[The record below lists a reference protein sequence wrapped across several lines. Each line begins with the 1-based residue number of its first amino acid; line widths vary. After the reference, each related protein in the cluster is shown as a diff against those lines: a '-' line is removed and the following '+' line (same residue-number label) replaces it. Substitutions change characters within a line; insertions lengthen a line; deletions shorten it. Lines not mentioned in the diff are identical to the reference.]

1 MGEAVF
7 GTIAVTG
14 FVAALLHAA
23 LPTHWLPFVLVGRA
37 QGWSGRKTLAVTA
50 LAGGG
55 HIVSTVVLA
64 VILMTAGMALEERFG
79 LVLTRIAG
87 AVLIG
92 FGLLYLFSKAPAVQP
107 GEARPRRRVSDL
119 AAILGLV
126 GVLVLSPGET
136 FASVLLAGLPYG
148 WGGFAVLSLVLA
160 SATLG
165 GMLLFTGASWAGA
178 ARLRL
183 DVVERYERLLLGG
196 ALCVLGVLILV
207 LRH

>member
-1 MGEAVF
+1 MGEALF
-7 GTIAVTG
+7 GSILTTG

-37 QGWSGRKTLAVTA
+37 QGWTRRKTLAVTA

-55 HIVSTVVLA
+55 HILSTVVLA
-64 VILMTAGMALEERFG
+64 VLLMTAGVALEDRFG
-79 LVLTRIAG
+79 LALTRIAG

-92 FGLLYLFSKAPAVQP
+92 FGLLYLLTRAPSVE
-107 GEARPRRRVSDL
+107 GEAKPRRRVSDM
-119 AAILGLV
+119 AAVLGLV
-126 GVLVLSPGET
+126 GLLVLSPGET

-148 WGGFAVLSLVLA
+148 WGGFVVLSLVLA

-178 ARLRL
+178 ARIRL
-183 DVVERYERLLLGG
+183 DLVERYERLVLGG
-196 ALCVLGVLILV
+196 ALCLLGALILV